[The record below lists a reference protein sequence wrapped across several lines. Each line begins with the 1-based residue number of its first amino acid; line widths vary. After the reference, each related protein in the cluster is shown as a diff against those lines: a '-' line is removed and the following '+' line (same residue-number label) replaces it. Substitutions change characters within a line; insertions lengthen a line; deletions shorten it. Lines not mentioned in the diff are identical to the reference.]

1 MKIKNL
7 KSLIKLKNNMKR
19 LIIFFTAIIALV
31 CFNGCENE
39 NVAKLKREI
48 EAVDK
53 QCPINL
59 GIMGDMLSLKYD
71 EKAKEVLMYFSLNED
86 AISIEALMGNEQMAL
101 KSMKLSFSRDE
112 SKETLEQMINAGAS
126 LSITY
131 KSASTGKSFKVSLT
145 LDELKEIQNNPMSEM
160 EVNQMLLENSMAME
174 NARCPYLVD
183 QGMEMVK
190 VIDDGNN
197 IVYNVRLDEDM
208 YDMSLFEY
216 AQDEIKQNMKEIFND
231 PIIKQELGMIH
242 AVGKGFVYNYYGDTS
257 GKSVKISFSNYE
269 LSIYIQE

>member
-1 MKIKNL
+1 
-7 KSLIKLKNNMKR
+7 MKR